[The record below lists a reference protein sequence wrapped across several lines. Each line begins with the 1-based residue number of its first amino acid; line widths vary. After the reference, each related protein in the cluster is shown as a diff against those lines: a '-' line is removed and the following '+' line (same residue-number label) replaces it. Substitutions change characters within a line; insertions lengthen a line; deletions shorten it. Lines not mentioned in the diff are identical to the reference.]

1 MSDNPFYRNNL
12 AFIFFLTRTPPSS
25 RVDLHHRSP
34 TESSRKARSLQ
45 RNQTYLLPRKM
56 AACPALLSAAAL
68 PQPCGRPAK
77 AVRPPAALL
86 GPSRAADLPLLT
98 PNRAAAAALTGG
110 TTTPASSHRW
120 GHLERLSPL
129 RSMPLF
135 APPTRIA
142 ATPRPFH
149 QIDSVLRG
157 TWSSVFNQRQSP
169 VLEGLNGKTQL
180 Y

>member
-1 MSDNPFYRNNL
+1 MSDEPFYRNNL
-12 AFIFFLTRTPPSS
+12 VYFFLNPHSTFKPGGSPSS
-25 RVDLHHRSP
+25 LPNRILPKSMKSAEEPDL
-34 TESSRKARSLQ
+34 SSSQK
-45 RNQTYLLPRKM
+45 NGGVP
-56 AACPALLSAAAL
+56 CPAPAL
-68 PQPCGRPAK
+68 
-77 AVRPPAALL
+77 RPPAALL
-86 GPSRAADLPLLT
+86 APSRAADLPLLT

-110 TTTPASSHRW
+110 TTTPASSHRR

-129 RSMPLF
+129 RSIPLF